1 VPSSVIP
8 PDADVVVEDELVEEL
23 SDELEPDPPQPASA
37 SVASATTTNPAN
49 AGRFLLSI
57 LLLTSSDD
65 TRTRTAHARTT
76 VTAVDVLKLGPGL
89 WRWTAYHEEWRQEVG
104 CVYHETPDGVVLV
117 DPLVPGDEE
126 ARFWK
131 ALDRDVKR
139 AGSPVHVL
147 VTVFWHARSSREIV
161 ERYGARL
168 WSHPGQ
174 LRRIKNR
181 AGEPSDVFEIGDRLP
196 GDVKAF
202 DTGRSGEVLFWLPR
216 HRALVAGDVL
226 LGSPLR
232 LCPKS
237 WLPRDLTREQLAQNL
252 RPLLDLPVV
261 RVIVSHGEP
270 VLRGGRKAL
279 AAALEL

>member
-1 VPSSVIP
+1 M
-8 PDADVVVEDELVEEL
+8 EEL

-139 AGSPVHVL
+139 VGGDVHVL
-147 VTVFWHARSSREIV
+147 VTVFWHTRSARAVR
-161 ERYGARL
+161 ERYSRPAPAPAKPAGARI
-168 WSHPGQ
+168 WAAARGE
-174 LRRIKNR
+174 RAIARR
-181 AGEPSDVFEIGDRLP
+181 AGAVTDPFRPDDPLP
-196 GDVKAF
+196 GAVVALP
-202 DTGRSGEVLFWLPR
+202 TARANEVVYWLPGER
-216 HRALVAGDVL
+216 TLVPGDVL
-226 LGSPLR
+226 LGDGSGGLR
-232 LCPKS
+232 LCPRS
-237 WLPRDLTREQLAQNL
+237 WLPERTSLADLASSL
-252 RPLLDLPVV
+252 RPALELPVE
-261 RVIVSHGEP
+261 RVLVSHGEP
-270 VLRGGRKAL
+270 VLADAR
-279 AAALEL
+279 AALGAALDGV